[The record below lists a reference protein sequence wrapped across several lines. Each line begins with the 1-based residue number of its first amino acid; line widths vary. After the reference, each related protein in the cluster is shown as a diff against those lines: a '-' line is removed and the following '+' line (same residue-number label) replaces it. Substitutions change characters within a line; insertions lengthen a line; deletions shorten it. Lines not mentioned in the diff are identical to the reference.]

1 MLKTTRSQSVN
12 STSQVTVNGQQ
23 ITVASMTATL
33 EDNGTISTSTYI
45 QDVNAFVTN
54 RDAVVNDIKEFM
66 DGVYQK
72 STSEDTEEN

>member
-45 QDVNAFVTN
+45 QDVNAFVAN
-54 RDAVVNDIKEFM
+54 RDTVVNDIKEFM

-72 STSEDTEEN
+72 STSENTEGN

>member
-45 QDVNAFVTN
+45 QDVNAFVAN
-54 RDAVVNDIKEFM
+54 RDTVVNDIKEFM

>member
-45 QDVNAFVTN
+45 QDVNAFVAN
-54 RDAVVNDIKEFM
+54 RDTVVNDIKEFM

-72 STSEDTEEN
+72 STSENTEEN

>member
-45 QDVNAFVTN
+45 QDVNAFVAN
-54 RDAVVNDIKEFM
+54 RDTVVNDIKEFM

-72 STSEDTEEN
+72 NEDAASDTE

>member
-45 QDVNAFVTN
+45 QDVNAFVAN
-54 RDAVVNDIKEFM
+54 RDTVVNDIKEFM

-72 STSEDTEEN
+72 NEDTASGTE

>member
-45 QDVNAFVTN
+45 QDVNAFVAN
-54 RDAVVNDIKEFM
+54 RNAVVNDIKEFM

-72 STSEDTEEN
+72 NEDATSDTE

>member
-45 QDVNAFVTN
+45 QDVNAFAAN

>member
-23 ITVASMTATL
+23 ITVASMTAAL

-45 QDVNAFVTN
+45 QDVNAFVAN
-54 RDAVVNDIKEFM
+54 RDTVVNDIKEFM

>member
-45 QDVNAFVTN
+45 QDVNAFATN
-54 RDAVVNDIKEFM
+54 RDTVVNDIKEFM

-72 STSEDTEEN
+72 STSENTEEN